1 MSSNKNK
8 CFSSDEST
16 IVESFSI
23 IFAKISL
30 EEIVHERCDAFY
42 ASVRKM
48 THLFAFWRKKS
59 QLLQCWNIIF
69 CLTKTSDANTLTA
82 FQDTEE
88 LNATLNFFEILFV
101 MFKTHWRIWKGFFKW
116 TISLSQVH
124 DYELYFSDI
133 QTSQKNANVSWQRC
147 QKISFV
153 GKKAIPLNLKKLIL
167 YSVYKQRLE
176 CFMPRNIQPIFL
188 MNQLCKISFKSACT
202 TDFKVVAPFGNFIM
216 RWLLLGRVFYTPHN
230 KYGHS
235 SNFSFFKF

>member
-124 DYELYFSDI
+124 DYEIYFSDS
-133 QTSQKNANVSWQRC
+133 QTSKKRC
-147 QKISFV
+147 QCQLTTLPEDQFRWKESYSI
-153 GKKAIPLNLKKLIL
+153 KLKKTH
-167 YSVYKQRLE
+167 
-176 CFMPRNIQPIFL
+176 P
-188 MNQLCKISFKSACT
+188 
-202 TDFKVVAPFGNFIM
+202 
-216 RWLLLGRVFYTPHN
+216 VFCL
-230 KYGHS
+230 
-235 SNFSFFKF
+235 